1 MKHKIVLSCRN
12 PVVSETAL
20 MIFGS
25 LAAIHFLAASLAATS
40 VGPRQIDTAVEAHRF
55 SFEAADDQ
63 DYDGQPDNWSRRRG
77 PGFPPYVRAKIDRQ
91 VAYHGQ
97 QSLMVELNGAQFAY
111 YSPLLAVDHEHA
123 YVLRGRIKSE
133 GLNNDGALVSV
144 SLLDATRK
152 RVQRLLSVAVTG
164 RHEDWA
170 TVEIGPFRP
179 GPEVRFLVVGC
190 HIAQGERTDVRGH
203 VWFDDLWLGF
213 VPILELSQGTGLH
226 FLQPQEDIRI
236 QAYALGLAAGVPHR
250 LRLRLED
257 GEGEELARTDFDLN
271 GDVSTSPKGTQR
283 RPVEWVLP
291 DRPNGFYRV
300 QASLE
305 REGTIVLQ
313 KETSFVFMDPAPTA
327 ARGEFGW
334 SLGAGPGEIPLS
346 ELAEIAARAGV
357 NWLKL
362 PLWSV
367 ADTEQKL
374 ELSTSHMSLFLD
386 HLEDK
391 KITLVGMLS
400 DPPPQLAGK
409 YANHWVGVSKIF
421 TMPRD
426 FWYPSLEPLIARHS
440 FRIHHWQLGSE
451 LDDSFVGL
459 TALAQTLAVVKGEF
473 DHVGHDSRIGFHWKW
488 DQPFPAGDSLAHSF
502 LSLGGTPRL
511 DEAALRENLERTRT
525 SAQARWV
532 LVSPLPRSEKP
543 AAERASELARQM
555 LVAKLGGAEAIF
567 ADNPLDP
574 ERGLLNPDGSPTE
587 MYLPWRTMALALR
600 GANYVGRFEMPN
612 ASPNAV
618 FDRGNEVVVI
628 VWNARPTSEEYFF
641 GDQAS
646 LVDLWGRGE
655 KLSIDSRTQA
665 QTVSVGPTPLIIRG
679 CSVPIARWRMGV
691 HYANGR
697 VSSEY
702 GQHEEAL
709 LGTNTFPQG
718 ITGRVTAHFPPGWE
732 VDPVQWPL
740 HAAAGE
746 QFRLP
751 LLLTFPRNA
760 SLGKLRTTVDF
771 EVAADRPYKFSMVL
785 PYELGLG
792 DVDLKVASRR
802 LPDGRLEIEQR
813 IINNTE
819 PLEILEFNCSLFIP
833 GQVRLSQFVTRLGKG
848 EDQRFYFVPNP
859 DSLRGKELLL
869 RAVQVDG
876 RRVLNYHFKVDE

>member
-1 MKHKIVLSCRN
+1 MIVGTL
-12 PVVSETAL
+12 TA
-20 MIFGS
+20 IS
-25 LAAIHFLAASLAATS
+25 LLAASLGATT

-55 SFEAADDQ
+55 SFEATDDQ
-63 DYDGQPDNWSRRRG
+63 DYDSQPDNWSRRRG
-77 PGFPPYVRAKIDRQ
+77 PGFPPYVRARIDRRA
-91 VAYHGQ
+91 AYHGQ
-97 QSLMVELNGAQFAY
+97 SSLMVELNGAQFAY
-111 YSPLLAVDHEHA
+111 YSPLLDVDNEHA

-133 GLNNDGALVSV
+133 GLNNDAALLSV
-144 SLLDATRK
+144 SLLDTTRK
-152 RVQRLLSVAVTG
+152 RVQRLVSVAVTG

-179 GPEVRFLVVGC
+179 GPDVRFLVVGC

-203 VWFDDLWLGF
+203 VWFDDLWLGY

-236 QAYALGLAAGVPHR
+236 QAYALGLPAGVPHR

-257 GEGEELARTDFDLN
+257 GEGEELDQTDFELN
-271 GDVSTSPKGTQR
+271 GEAAPGSNVTGSHGAGQKSDAPIGTAR
-283 RPVEWVLP
+283 HPLEWVLP
-291 DRPNGFYRV
+291 DRPNGFYRI

-305 REGTIVLQ
+305 REGKIVLQ
-313 KETSFVFMDPAPTA
+313 KETSVVFMDPAPKTT
-327 ARGEFGW
+327 RGEFGW
-334 SLGAGPGEIPLS
+334 SFADGPGDIALNG
-346 ELAEIAARAGV
+346 LAEISARAGV

-362 PLWSV
+362 PLWS
-367 ADTEQKL
+367 ACDAEQKL
-374 ELSTSHMSLFLD
+374 NVSTSPMSLFLD
-386 HLEDK
+386 ELDEK
-391 KITLVGMLS
+391 GITLVGMLS

-451 LDDSFVGL
+451 TDDSFVGL
-459 TALAQTLAVVKGEF
+459 TALSPTLKAVRNEF
-473 DHVGHDSRIGFHWKW
+473 EHIGHDARIGFHWKW
-488 DQPFPAGDSLAHSF
+488 DQPFPPGDTMAGGF
-502 LSLGGTPRL
+502 LSLGGNPRL
-511 DEAALRENLERTRT
+511 TEAALKENLERTSK

-532 LVSPLPRSEKP
+532 LVAPLARSEWP
-543 AAERASELARQM
+543 GADRAADLARQM
-555 LVAKLGGAEAIF
+555 LIAKLGGAEAIF

-574 ERGLLNPDGSPTE
+574 ERGLLNADGSPTE

-600 GANYVGRFEMPN
+600 GAKYVGRFDLPN
-612 ASPNAV
+612 GSDNAV
-618 FDRGNEVVVI
+618 FDRGNEVVFV
-628 VWNARPTSEEYFF
+628 VWNAQPTREEYYF

-646 LVDLWGRGE
+646 AVDLWGRAE
-655 KLSIDSRTQA
+655 KLPLDPRTQA
-665 QTVSVGPTPLIIRG
+665 QTVEVGPTPVIIRG
-679 CSVPIARWRMGV
+679 CSVPVARWRLGV
-691 HYANGR
+691 KYANGR

-709 LGTNTFPQG
+709 VGTNTFSQG
-718 ITGRVTAHFPPGWE
+718 ITGKVTAHFPPGWE
-732 VDPVQWPL
+732 IDPLQRPL

-746 QFRLP
+746 SFRLP
-751 LLLTFPRNA
+751 MLLTFPRNA
-760 SLGKLRTTVDF
+760 SLGSLRTTVDF
-771 EVAADRPYKFSMVL
+771 EVAADRPYKFSIVL

-792 DVDLKVASRR
+792 DVDLKVSSRR

-848 EDQRFYFVPNP
+848 EDQRFYIVPNP
-859 DSLRGKELLL
+859 DALRGKELLL
-869 RAVQVDG
+869 RAVQLDG
-876 RRVLNYHFKVDE
+876 RRVLNYHLKVDE